1 MALKKVA
8 MALLLHNAAAGVG
21 TAVPPYKHRRGFFAR
36 GGGFAIGNTGPSEEI
51 EALAG
56 ESFDWLANLGAP
68 AALVAGAVI
77 ATMIDQADFLK
88 TTKKDTKLWARFT
101 KRAAHILLIS
111 AFALSVFSIFAT
123 TVTGTML
130 KSLGDRDIAEEYEET
145 ISPMGFLHKNLPF
158 RVIVVMR
165 VLCASVSSC
174 GESL

>member
-1 MALKKVA
+1 
-8 MALLLHNAAAGVG
+8 
-21 TAVPPYKHRRGFFAR
+21 
-36 GGGFAIGNTGPSEEI
+36 
-51 EALAG
+51 
-56 ESFDWLANLGAP
+56 
-68 AALVAGAVI
+68 
-77 ATMIDQADFLK
+77 MIDQADFLK

-158 RVIVVMR
+158 AT
-165 VLCASVSSC
+165 ASAREAKVR
-174 GESL
+174 GVN